1 MLKSKKAKSLVP
13 KTAKDCNVSEELAM
27 DVVNFYYT
35 KLRKKME
42 ALEDPYIGVP
52 SLGIFKISKRKLQ
65 HSINK
70 LTAIIK
76 SDTQES
82 FKMIKRFKISESLRD
97 KQIVLLDKIEADEK
111 ERRKRKQD
119 LEES

>member
-1 MLKSKKAKSLVP
+1 MLKSKKAKSLIP
-13 KTAKDCNVSEELAM
+13 KTAEECKVSEELTT

-52 SLGIFKISKRKLQ
+52 SLGIFKVSKRKLK

-70 LTAIIK
+70 LTEIIK
-76 SDTQES
+76 SDSQES
-82 FKMIKRFKISESLRD
+82 FKMIKRFKISEALRD
-97 KQIVLLDKIEADEK
+97 KQ
-111 ERRKRKQD
+111 RTY
-119 LEES
+119 